1 VLPEQ
6 LDYFLEVDELL
17 SETEGRVAHTLAN
30 EGSPL
35 LPISRASKDAQ
46 EARRRTSD
54 NTAININLGINI
66 ALLALKIL
74 VVVLSDS
81 LSLLASAV
89 DSGMDFLSTLI
100 IGVCI
105 FAVLMVAAFFQIFIE
120 SVQRLW
126 NFSSLSIVDL
136 PLVAI
141 LSMVV
146 TILVKA
152 VVWLIYRS
160 RTSTS
165 VRALAQDAKVDVIFN
180 AFSLFF
186 PVSSKP
192 GPGSTYLALAI
203 DASFLRSSS
212 NKPLPG

>member
-1 VLPEQ
+1 
-6 LDYFLEVDELL
+6 
-17 SETEGRVAHTLAN
+17 
-30 EGSPL
+30 
-35 LPISRASKDAQ
+35 
-46 EARRRTSD
+46 
-54 NTAININLGINI
+54 
-66 ALLALKIL
+66 
-74 VVVLSDS
+74 
-81 LSLLASAV
+81 
-89 DSGMDFLSTLI
+89 
-100 IGVCI
+100 
-105 FAVLMVAAFFQIFIE
+105 MVAAFFQIFIE

-203 DASFLRSSS
+203 DARFLRSSS